1 MSGYEKAICPMG
13 RVVLLVSVAVLLR
26 ANTIRAAVDGDRIGE
41 LVERW
46 EAVVAGDLEWFVV
59 EKNRSKNVLL
69 RCWRVLLGAW
79 W

>member
-1 MSGYEKAICPMG
+1 MA
-13 RVVLLVSVAVLLR
+13 ALLR

-41 LVERW
+41 LVEGW

-59 EKNRSKNVLL
+59 GKNRSKNVLL
-69 RCWRVLLGAW
+69 RCWRVLSGAW

>member
-1 MSGYEKAICPMG
+1 MA
-13 RVVLLVSVAVLLR
+13 ALLR

-41 LVERW
+41 LVEGW
-46 EAVVAGDLEWFVV
+46 EAVVAGDLERFVVEKNRSKVV

-69 RCWRVLLGAW
+69 RCWRVLSGAW